1 MKKTKNLIMRTLRIY
16 FLLATIVLFAG
27 CSKDEPQLPA
37 SELILG
43 QWKWYSQ
50 GLKQINTEGETL
62 EIYNQYYPPG
72 AFVKFQ
78 SPDLVEASQDGIN
91 IDQGT
96 WKLSEAD
103 QNLYIIDTNFKILR
117 LDKEY
122 LIIGYDTTDPLIQ
135 QTTRFTF
142 IFKR

>member
-1 MKKTKNLIMRTLRIY
+1 MKTLRIY
-16 FLLATIVLFAG
+16 FLLATLLFFAG
-27 CSKDEPQLPA
+27 CTKDEAQLPA

-72 AFVKFQ
+72 AFVEFQ
-78 SPDLVEASQDGIN
+78 SPDFVEASQDGIN
-91 IDQGT
+91 ISQGT
-96 WKLSEAD
+96 WKLTEAD
-103 QNLYIIDTNFKILR
+103 QNLYIIDTNFKIIR

-122 LIIGYDTTDPLIQ
+122 LIIGYDSTDPSIQ